1 LEEKCIILIITY
13 LLSSIDA
20 LDSSVSLEVLGDL
33 LLDLSEVLRDI
44 SVALS
49 ESLLS
54 ELGNL
59 TSHHALLVLEKA
71 VWSTKE
77 AVKGDNFLE
86 ESKLGVGLLGRLR
99 LDGFLNGRV
108 DLSVDLVVREGGDAG
123 VKGSGLSRLGESSLD
138 KSSDLLNMSL
148 SIDLSGFDTSLL
160 LNSIDQGNW
169 HSFLSDAHGRCLLS
183 FHC

>member
-1 LEEKCIILIITY
+1 M
-13 LLSSIDA
+13 
-20 LDSSVSLEVLGDL
+20 
-33 LLDLSEVLRDI
+33 
-44 SVALS
+44 
-49 ESLLS
+49 
-54 ELGNL
+54 
-59 TSHHALLVLEKA
+59 
-71 VWSTKE
+71 
-77 AVKGDNFLE
+77 E
-86 ESKLGVGLLGRLR
+86 ESKLRVGLLGRLR

-108 DLSVDLVVREGGDAG
+108 NLSVDLVVREGGDAG
-123 VKGSGLSRLGESSLD
+123 VDGSGLSRLGESSLD

>member
-1 LEEKCIILIITY
+1 M
-13 LLSSIDA
+13 
-20 LDSSVSLEVLGDL
+20 
-33 LLDLSEVLRDI
+33 
-44 SVALS
+44 
-49 ESLLS
+49 
-54 ELGNL
+54 
-59 TSHHALLVLEKA
+59 
-71 VWSTKE
+71 
-77 AVKGDNFLE
+77 E

-138 KSSDLLNMSL
+138 ESSNLLNMSL

-160 LNSIDQGNW
+160 LNSIDQSDW
-169 HSFLSDAHGRCLLS
+169 HSFLGNAHGSTLLS